1 MDRRNNSAW
10 NQRWFVVATHELP
23 KCKVSVVL
31 VNARE
36 ADRRNPGVSNPVRTR
51 CVPHQ
56 EGSAEEAAVG
66 AREVAFAM
74 GHIEGSGD
82 LGNESPWHYLR
93 GCVLCCGCCGCC
105 CCA

>member
-1 MDRRNNSAW
+1 M
-10 NQRWFVVATHELP
+10 ATHELP

-36 ADRRNPGVSNPVRTR
+36 AVGIRVSLILFVLGGVS
-51 CVPHQ
+51 HQ

-93 GCVLCCGCCGCC
+93 GCVLLWLLLLCFVACM
-105 CCA
+105 